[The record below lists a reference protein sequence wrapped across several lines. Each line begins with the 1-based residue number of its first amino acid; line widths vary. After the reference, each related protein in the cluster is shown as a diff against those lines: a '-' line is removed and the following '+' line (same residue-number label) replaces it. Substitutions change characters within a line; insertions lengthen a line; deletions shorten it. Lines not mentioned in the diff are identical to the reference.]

1 MCTKT
6 YIHSHTYMKM
16 HVYTICTTHTHTHTA
31 HPYTLYLYIMFM
43 HVLYIVYTCTCTC
56 MYCTV
61 TLFIPN
67 VRELVRKK
75 AVMVMHRFFLLSPES
90 VTHLEDDFRRSL
102 SDRDPGV
109 MEASLILF
117 HDLIRSDTAKYKD
130 LVDSFV
136 MILQQV
142 QCTMYTH
149 TPIATMYS
157 LLLTHSRTCT
167 HTHTHTHAHAYIY
180 THTHTHSY
188 AHAHTPTC
196 THMHTHI

>member
-1 MCTKT
+1 M
-6 YIHSHTYMKM
+6 YIQFAL
-16 HVYTICTTHTHTHTA
+16 HTHTHTQ
-31 HPYTLYLYIMFM
+31 HIHIHCTYTSCSCMYN
-43 HVLYIVYTCTCTC
+43 TCTCTC

-167 HTHTHTHAHAYIY
+167 HTHTHTCTCLHLY
-180 THTHTHSY
+180 THTLIHMHMHIHP
-188 AHAHTPTC
+188 HAHTC
-196 THMHTHI
+196 THMHTHIFQMVH